1 MKIISGIRIEGF
13 RSIKLVNIEHVG
25 DFSVFAGTNNA
36 GKSNILRAL
45 NAFFTG
51 EVEPGVPLSLDRDF
65 HRGLAGRGKRKKI
78 SVSVHF
84 ELPDQFNFRKG
95 TESARDFLGKSFV
108 ITQRWVRNDPR
119 PFYYLDKNTTI
130 NGDVGGPDSN
140 LYSGPELQK
149 IQAFLAFISFRY
161 IPNRV
166 LPTEVIKKEHQA
178 IRDVL
183 VRRLASQK
191 KNAEDVLKQLRTSA
205 EQLIEGMAGEVT
217 RMVPSVTGLRLSTAS
232 SLADLAFR
240 FGYMVQEGTSEM
252 GEDEQGSGM
261 QSLLMFQTLQMIDM
275 DRYQQFGWKQV
286 SIWAVEEPE
295 SSLHLSLEA
304 QVARFLSAASTTSA
318 GRLQT
323 IATTHSEL
331 MMQYADKGYFVEK
344 GALPKGETIIG
355 TKIRAMPQ
363 RDLVRAAAQAGISRW
378 TTPILFHPLEPI
390 LLVEGVTEEAIFK
403 RLARSNDWLN
413 RCRVVTVGTL
423 SNETELAGTSAM
435 LVFIEKNREALKSR
449 NPNAPVV
456 ALLDW
461 EEEKVESLLKK
472 LGKDIESFKV
482 LRFDARSSNPD
493 LLDSFKG
500 IERYYPT
507 GIVSAAAG
515 SHGVVGK
522 LADGR
527 WTVLKYKQYDSFKG
541 AALKLIEKSN
551 DDTDFQFFK
560 GMLLTISTLL
570 NIF

>member
-13 RSIKLVNIEHVG
+13 RSIKLINIENIG

-45 NAFFTG
+45 NVFFTG
-51 EVEPGVPLSLDRDF
+51 EVEPGEPFNLDRDF

-84 ELPDQFNFRKG
+84 ELPAQFNFRKG
-95 TESARDFLGKSFV
+95 TESVRDFLGTSFV
-108 ITQRWVRNDPR
+108 ITQRWVRDDPR

-140 LYSGPELQK
+140 LYTGPELQK
-149 IQAFLAFISFRY
+149 VQAFLAFISFRY

-304 QVARFLSAASTTSA
+304 QVAGFLSAASTKAA

-363 RDLVRAAAQAGISRW
+363 KDLVRAASQAGISRW

-390 LLVEGVTEEAIFK
+390 LLVEGLTEEAIFR
-403 RLARSNDWLN
+403 RLARSNAWLN
-413 RCRVVTVGTL
+413 SCRVVTVGTL
-423 SNETELAGTSAM
+423 SNEPALAGTSAM
-435 LVFIEKNREALKSR
+435 RVFIEKNKEALKSR

-461 EEEKVESLLKK
+461 EEEMEESLLKK

-482 LRFDARSSNPD
+482 LRFDAKNANPD

-500 IERYYPT
+500 VERYYPT
-507 GIVSAAAG
+507 DLVKEAAG
-515 SHGVVGK
+515 SHGIVGK
-522 LADGR
+522 LADGQ
-527 WTVLKYKQYDSFKG
+527 WTVLKHKQYDSFKST
-541 AALKLIEKSN
+541 ALKLIEKSN
-551 DDTDFQFFK
+551 DDTDFRFFK
-560 GMLLTISTLL
+560 GILLTISTLL
-570 NIF
+570 DIS